1 MKYCPNCKKEYD
13 EKWITFCSE
22 DGTILVDDFTPPRDP
37 YWDPRVATQQG
48 PLSSEQP
55 TRWLPPEP
63 QNQGWAAPNAPPPV
77 KQGWQPPPAPLY
89 TKAPSQGMAVAS
101 MITGLLGLVLGMF
114 CLGPLPGLVALIL
127 GLVAL
132 SQIKNAPLTHGGK
145 PLAIIGIVSGSISLV
160 FYGGMILL
168 WVVSLIFS

>member
-1 MKYCPNCKKEYD
+1 
-13 EKWITFCSE
+13 
-22 DGTILVDDFTPPRDP
+22 
-37 YWDPRVATQQG
+37 
-48 PLSSEQP
+48 
-55 TRWLPPEP
+55 
-63 QNQGWAAPNAPPPV
+63 
-77 KQGWQPPPAPLY
+77 
-89 TKAPSQGMAVAS
+89 MAVAS